1 MQRLALAGVLTFFAF
16 APPAAHAQ
24 ASSGQ
29 KLSFEVT
36 SIKPLNA
43 RPARPEDKTLGCHG
57 TDSHSPGIKRP
68 G

>member
-43 RPARPEDKTLGCHG
+43 RPARPEEPKSRGN
-57 TDSHSPGIKRP
+57 
-68 G
+68 